1 MIIIKNKSELRAA
14 ISNFKEQNHPIN
26 FVPTMGNLHQGHID
40 LVKQAKSMQGKT
52 IVSIFVNPMQFNN
65 QEDLTTYPRTLEED
79 IKKLENSETD
89 LLFIPEIETI
99 YPQSLAKKCSAQKY
113 SDNKSSAEK
122 YRTRVVVPVLSE
134 ILEGKS
140 RLGHFDGVTTVVTK
154 LFNLVQADHA
164 IFGEKDF
171 QQLAL
176 INKMVVDLDI
186 PITIHSHPIVR
197 EADGLAMSS
206 RNNRLTKQQR
216 ELAPYLYQV
225 LKNCQQSLNENAMD
239 YIQIQ
244 KQAIKWLD
252 NKGFKTDYIIIA
264 DAETLLQADS
274 DSKNK
279 VILGASI
286 LGDIRLIDNIKN
298 F

>member
-1 MIIIKNKSELRAA
+1 MIIIKNKSELKAT
-14 ISNFKEQNHPIN
+14 ISNFKEQNYAIN
-26 FVPTMGNLHQGHID
+26 FVPTMGNLHQGHLD

-65 QEDLTTYPRTLEED
+65 QDDLKKYPRTLDED

-89 LLFIPEIETI
+89 LLFIPDIETI
-99 YPQSLAKKCSAQKY
+99 YPPSLDK
-113 SDNKSSAEK
+113 KSSAEK
-122 YRTRVVVPVLSE
+122 SRTRVVVPVLSE

-176 INKMVVDLDI
+176 INKMVIDLDI

-206 RNNRLTKQQR
+206 RNNRLTNQQR
-216 ELAPYLYQV
+216 ELAPYLYQA
-225 LKNCQQSLNENAMD
+225 LKKCQKSLHKKDTD
-239 YIQIQ
+239 YLNIQ

-264 DAETLLQADS
+264 DANTLLQADS
-274 DSKNK
+274 DTQNK

-286 LGDIRLIDNIKN
+286 LGDIRLIDNIKIYHL
-298 F
+298 